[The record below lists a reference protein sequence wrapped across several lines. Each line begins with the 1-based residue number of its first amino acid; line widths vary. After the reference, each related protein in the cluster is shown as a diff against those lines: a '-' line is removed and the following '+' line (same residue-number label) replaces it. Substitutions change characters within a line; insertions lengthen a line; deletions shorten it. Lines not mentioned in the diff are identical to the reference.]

1 MLNGPVDF
9 VPSVIYDT
17 IDETKI
23 FKAALQTEGSAGP
36 SGLDAHAYRRILCSK
51 SFQVEGKELREEIA
65 MFAKNLLKDSYDS
78 SLLEA
83 YTSCRLIPLN
93 KNPGVRPIGV
103 GEVLRRLIGK
113 VISWEFKTDFMEAAT
128 PLQTCAG
135 YGAGAEAAI
144 HSMRSIFDQD

>member
-1 MLNGPVDF
+1 
-9 VPSVIYDT
+9 
-17 IDETKI
+17 
-23 FKAALQTEGSAGP
+23 
-36 SGLDAHAYRRILCSK
+36 
-51 SFQVEGKELREEIA
+51 

-93 KNPGVRPIGV
+93 KNPGIRPIGV
-103 GEVLRRLIGK
+103 GEVLRRIIGK

-135 YGAGAEAAI
+135 FGAGAEAAI
-144 HSMRSIFDQD
+144 HSMRNIFDQDEHDGVILVDITNAFNCMNRKSALHNISIFVSFGCHLYT